1 LLVTLRRYLAKR
13 RPCLTRERFVPRRRE
28 HYALAKTLPAVMS
41 TRSRYKQCDVMEP
54 MPPVPGVSREYDR
67 VRWCGCLV

>member
-1 LLVTLRRYLAKR
+1 
-13 RPCLTRERFVPRRRE
+13 
-28 HYALAKTLPAVMS
+28 MS